1 MKTIFQLSL
10 ILFILSMVSCK
21 STKKANDMLRE
32 EATMM
37 EDIIDDGTLTNESLE
52 PVVFSAMSS
61 NISLQEISYL
71 FPMTVAGQEKMI
83 KQTVLGSM
91 APRTSDTSNPQF
103 EISVSGTS
111 QNFICEEK
119 MIDGSKQLVWIGG
132 DPPVNP
138 R

>member
-10 ILFILSMVSCK
+10 IVFTLSMVSCK
-21 STKKANDMLRE
+21 TTKKTTDTLRE
-32 EATMM
+32 EATMAK
-37 EDIIDDGTLTNESLE
+37 DIIEDGTSTSESLE

-91 APRTSDTSNPQF
+91 APRVSNTNNPQF

-119 MIDGSKQLVWIGG
+119 MIDGSNQLVWIGG